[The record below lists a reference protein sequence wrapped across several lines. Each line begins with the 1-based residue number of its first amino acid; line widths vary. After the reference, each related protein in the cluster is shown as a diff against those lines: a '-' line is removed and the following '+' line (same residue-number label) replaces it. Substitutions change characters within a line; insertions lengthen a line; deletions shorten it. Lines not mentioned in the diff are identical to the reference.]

1 MKQTLILLLLSISF
15 TCWAENIKT
24 FTSKPYC
31 FYKKE
36 PCLKLRNKFQGTKVP
51 NARYKAQCVQR
62 AHPDCPGRKWLLFVT
77 IQVSL
82 EKTLAP

>member
-1 MKQTLILLLLSISF
+1 MKRALILILFIPF
-15 TCWAENIKT
+15 ICWGENIKS

-36 PCLKLRNKFQGTKVP
+36 SCLNLRKKFISTKVP
-51 NARYKAQCVQR
+51 NARYKASCVQR
-62 AHPDCPGRKWLLFVT
+62 THPDCPGRKWLLFVT

-82 EKTLAP
+82 EQTLAP

>member
-1 MKQTLILLLLSISF
+1 MRQALILLFFIPF
-15 TCWAENIKT
+15 CCWGENIKS

-36 PCLKLRNKFQGTKVP
+36 NCLNLQKKFQGTKVP
-51 NARYKAQCVQR
+51 NARYQARCVRR
-62 AHPDCPGRKWLLFVT
+62 AHPDCPGRKWLLYVT

-82 EKTLAP
+82 EKTLSP